1 MINRR
6 VFLSAGSASVVIG
19 GAAASQEGGAY
30 GGTDRRQY
38 IINANMVLT
47 PIVGEPLSADDLDLI
62 KSTGL
67 TAFKQSLG
75 GSGMSYEETIA
86 HIEAVDEVFNI
97 NPDVFLKVQSFSDLK
112 RAYDTGRIGIIYSF
126 ESAKMFQ
133 DDLSR
138 IVEFAKRGVRIMQH
152 GYNQTNKLGAGV
164 MSVNEPLGLTERG
177 REAAIIMEQAKVL
190 IDLSHAHEQTAQD
203 ILAIATRPLAITHA
217 GCASVYEHPRNKSD
231 PLLRAVAETGGVFGL
246 YEMSY
251 LTADLKQQSLE
262 AFLRHIDHAV
272 NVCGIEHVG
281 IGSDTPFVGF
291 DTSPESLAFWAKITK
306 ERQEKGIAA
315 PGEGPPPYVEG
326 LNGPHK
332 MVALGEALQKRGY
345 TAAQVDKILG
355 QNFARLFE
363 AVWT

>member
-1 MINRR
+1 
-6 VFLSAGSASVVIG
+6 
-19 GAAASQEGGAY
+19 
-30 GGTDRRQY
+30 
-38 IINANMVLT
+38 
-47 PIVGEPLSADDLDLI
+47 
-62 KSTGL
+62 
-67 TAFKQSLG
+67 
-75 GSGMSYEETIA
+75 
-86 HIEAVDEVFNI
+86 
-97 NPDVFLKVQSFSDLK
+97 
-112 RAYDTGRIGIIYSF
+112 
-126 ESAKMFQ
+126 
-133 DDLSR
+133 
-138 IVEFAKRGVRIMQH
+138 
-152 GYNQTNKLGAGV
+152 
-164 MSVNEPLGLTERG
+164 
-177 REAAIIMEQAKVL
+177 MEQAKVL

-217 GCASVYEHPRNKSD
+217 GCASVHEHPRNKSD
-231 PLLRAVAETGGVFGL
+231 SLLRAVAETGGVFGL

-251 LTADLKQQSLE
+251 LTPDLEQQSLE

-272 NVCGIEHVG
+272 SVCGVEHVG

-291 DTSPESLAFWAKITK
+291 DTEPESLAFWAKITQ
-306 ERQEKGIAA
+306 ERQEEGIAA